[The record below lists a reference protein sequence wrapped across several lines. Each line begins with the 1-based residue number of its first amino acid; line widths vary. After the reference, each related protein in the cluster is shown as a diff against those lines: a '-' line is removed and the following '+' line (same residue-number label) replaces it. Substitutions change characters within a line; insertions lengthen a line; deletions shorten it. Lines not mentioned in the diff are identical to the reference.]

1 MPFRRLEN
9 FLGKFSQTLSSRS
22 HASENRIA
30 EILKELFP
38 SGRFVAKIK
47 RKTLVISASATY
59 QSEFFL
65 RREEILEK
73 FHEEMGDDSP
83 KEISFRIL

>member
-22 HASENRIA
+22 QASEQRVS

-38 SGRFVAKIK
+38 SGQFVAKIK
-47 RKTLVISASATY
+47 RKTLVVSASAAY

-73 FHEEMGDDSP
+73 FREEMGAGSP
-83 KEISFRIL
+83 QEISFRIL